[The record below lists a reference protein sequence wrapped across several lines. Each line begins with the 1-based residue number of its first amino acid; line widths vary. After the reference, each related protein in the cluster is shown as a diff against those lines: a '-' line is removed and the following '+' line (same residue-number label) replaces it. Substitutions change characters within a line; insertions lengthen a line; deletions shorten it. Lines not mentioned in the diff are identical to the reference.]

1 MAINS
6 QAHLHLDA
14 AKDRG
19 GAQCM
24 RHISRLERQR
34 PDSTGRWLGEPQLGP
49 SLFGNHERLG
59 GFQLRPNLWG
69 RGARAVVSRG
79 ERAVVSTCIHG
90 FQLRPNLMRG
100 AISSHQRQSKAIK
113 GESASK

>member
-1 MAINS
+1 MAINGHQWQSMAINS

-14 AKDRG
+14 AQDRG

-24 RHISRLERQR
+24 RHISRLECQR

-69 RGARAVVSRG
+69 TGARAVVSRG
-79 ERAVVSTCIHG
+79 
-90 FQLRPNLMRG
+90 
-100 AISSHQRQSKAIK
+100 
-113 GESASK
+113 